1 MEDSKKHTI
10 EVNVPELWK
19 ALVADRKKLIIYS
32 VVAGVIGVIIA
43 FSIPK
48 EYEAGVT
55 LAPETSTSNALTSS
69 ISSLASMVGMDMA
82 IGGGQDAIYPEIYP
96 DLMQSTDFIVSL
108 FSIRVKSMDGEID
121 TDYYDYLTKRQKIE
135 WWNYPVIYVKEMMKK
150 YISSDNRPNA
160 SGDKID
166 PFFLSK
172 EQFEVVKGIR
182 GLIDC
187 SVDKKTSVISFSVK
201 AQDPLIAAT
210 LCDSIK
216 ERLQVYIT
224 NYRTSKARNDQA
236 YMEGLCEEA
245 HKDYMD
251 AQKAYADYADAH
263 KNLILTAFVSKQE
276 ELENELQ
283 LKYSI
288 YQQVSQQLQLAK
300 AKVQERTP
308 AFTVV
313 QSISVPVK
321 HCNKPKILVLAIFMF
336 LGILVRVSMVMW
348 QQRKRVF
355 TVNV

>member
-1 MEDSKKHTI
+1 MEENKKHTI
-10 EVNVPELWK
+10 ELNVPALWK
-19 ALVADRKKLIIYS
+19 ALVADKKKLIIYS
-32 VVAGVIGVIIA
+32 VVAGVVGVIIA

-55 LAPETSTSNALTSS
+55 LAPETSSSNALTSS

-121 TDYYDYLTKRQKIE
+121 TDYYDYLTKRQKVE
-135 WWNYPVIYVKEMMKK
+135 WWSYPLIFLKEFTKK
-150 YISSDNRPNA
+150 FSAKENRPSA
-160 SGDKID
+160 TGDKID
-166 PFFLSK
+166 PFFLSRD
-172 EQFEVVKGIR
+172 QFEVVKGIR

-216 ERLQVYIT
+216 ERLQVFIT

-236 YMEGLCEEA
+236 YMEKLCEEA
-245 HKDYMD
+245 RLDYVK
-251 AQKAYADYADAH
+251 AQDTYAAYADAH
-263 KNLILTAFVSKQE
+263 KNSILTAYVAKQE

-336 LGILVRVSMVMW
+336 LGIIVRVSMIMW
-348 QQRKRVF
+348 QKRKDVF
-355 TVNV
+355 ELNL